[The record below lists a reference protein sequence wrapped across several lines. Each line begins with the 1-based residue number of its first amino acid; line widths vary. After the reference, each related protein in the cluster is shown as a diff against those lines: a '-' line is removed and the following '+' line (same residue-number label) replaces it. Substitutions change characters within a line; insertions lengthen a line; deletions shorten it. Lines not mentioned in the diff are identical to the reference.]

1 MTTGG
6 NTIKSNTGKAQI
18 KKQGHTSSGAFGSST
33 TKQPRFGKTVTN
45 LDPK

>member
-18 KKQGHTSSGAFGSST
+18 KKQGQTTSGAFGDSP
-33 TKQPRFGKTVTN
+33 TKKARYGTSVKN
-45 LDPK
+45 LEK